1 MLTTTSDVPD
11 ETTATDISTIDSS
24 DATLATNGTTTT
36 TSDVS
41 EETTA
46 KDISTIDDRQNYQ

>member
-1 MLTTTSDVPD
+1 
-11 ETTATDISTIDSS
+11 
-24 DATLATNGTTTT
+24 LAINGTTTT

-46 KDISTIDDRQNYQ
+46 KDISTIDGTDATRTINS